1 MYFLHS
7 ITRKFS
13 NQTWI
18 LGLTGGIANG
28 RFLPADE
35 HQQTLAI
42 KQKLDPNFKSKYPYQ
57 RRQMQFQCLP
67 LTSIIKALGNFLSVI
82 MI

>member
-1 MYFLHS
+1 MLVCNYEFKS
-7 ITRKFS
+7 EF
-13 NQTWI
+13 

-42 KQKLDPNFKSKYPYQ
+42 KQKLDPNFKSKYPYE

-67 LTSIIKALGNFLSVI
+67 LTSIIKALGNSIYKVI
-82 MI
+82 RI